1 MPVRPRR
8 IAAMPCRPALSPLL
22 PLTALAAVSLLSLP
36 APASAQAGQRCAAP
50 QPGRYVVIGQGDVGT
65 EPVARLL
72 QETWNPDGS
81 IRGVRLERRGR
92 RYGESTYS
100 GRFRAISECRVAITR
115 SDGSAS
121 SPSQAV
127 LDPSGH
133 PRFSLGTLPD
143 VVVAS
148 RWFRQPAGSCQAALL
163 DGTVVSMQQGRSWQ
177 RGSWQPNAVVQHE
190 RWRGGQVSGIAIS
203 SNGPTIEEATYSGTI
218 KVEDSCLATIR
229 QRDSLGRAYNYR
241 AIVLG
246 DGGGYLYLQTDPDDL
261 TVGWLERVRSFRP
274 AAGGL

>member
-1 MPVRPRR
+1 MS
-8 IAAMPCRPALSPLL
+8 CRPLRSPLL
-22 PLTALAAVSLLSLP
+22 PITLLMALPLLSP
-36 APASAQAGQRCAAP
+36 QAPASAQVSQRCAAP
-50 QPGRYVVIGQGDVGT
+50 QPGRYVVIGQGDVGSD
-65 EPVARLL
+65 PVARLL

-81 IRGVRLERRGR
+81 IRGVRMERRGR
-92 RYGESTYS
+92 SYGESIYS
-100 GRFRAISECRVAITR
+100 GRYRAISACRVAITR
-115 SDGSAS
+115 SYGSAT

-148 RWFRQPAGSCQAALL
+148 RWFRQPAGSCTAALL
-163 DGTVVSMQQGRSWQ
+163 DGTVVSMQQGRSWR
-177 RGSWQPNAVVQHE
+177 RGGWQPNAVVQHE
-190 RWRGGQVSGIAIS
+190 RWRGGQVNGIAIS
-203 SNGPTIEEATYSGTI
+203 SYGPTIEEATYSGTI
-218 KVEDSCLATIR
+218 NVDDSCLATIR

-246 DGGGYLYLQTDPDDL
+246 DGGGYVYLQTDPDDL
-261 TVGWLERVRSFRP
+261 TVGWLERVRSLRP

>member
-1 MPVRPRR
+1 MPS
-8 IAAMPCRPALSPLL
+8 RPALSVLL
-22 PLTALAAVSLLSLP
+22 SLTALAGGSLLSAPTP
-36 APASAQAGQRCAAP
+36 ATAATPLRCAAP
-50 QPGRYVVIGQGDVGT
+50 QPGRYVVMGQGDSRG

-72 QETWNPDGS
+72 QETWNADGL

-92 RYGESTYS
+92 TYS
-100 GRFRAISECRVAITR
+100 ESAYSGSFRSISACRVAISR
-115 SDGSAS
+115 SYGSAT

-127 LDPSGH
+127 LDPAGH

-148 RWFRQPAGSCQAALL
+148 RWFRQPAGSCRAALL

-177 RGSWQPNAVVQHE
+177 GGRWQPNAVVQHE
-190 RWRGGQVSGIAIS
+190 RWQDGRVNGIAIS
-203 SNGPTIEEATYSGTI
+203 SYGPTIEEATYGGTI
-218 KVEDSCLATIR
+218 AVESSCLATIR
-229 QRDSLGRAYNYR
+229 QRDSLGRPYNYR

-261 TVGWLERVRSFRP
+261 TVGWLERVRSR
-274 AAGGL
+274 

>member
-1 MPVRPRR
+1 MSL
-8 IAAMPCRPALSPLL
+8 RPALCGLL
-22 PLTALAAVSLLSLP
+22 PLPLLAAATLLS
-36 APASAQAGQRCAAP
+36 APASAQTPLRCAAP
-50 QPGRYVVIGQGDVGT
+50 QPGRYGVMGDGDARG

-72 QETWNPDGS
+72 LETWNPDGS

-92 RYGESTYS
+92 SYAESPYS
-100 GRFRAISECRVAITR
+100 GSYRAISECRVAITR
-115 SDGSAS
+115 SYGAAS

-127 LDPSGH
+127 LDPSGQ

-148 RWFRQPAGSCQAALL
+148 RWFRQPAGSCTAALL
-163 DGTVVSMQQGRSWQ
+163 DGTVVSMQQGLSWKAA
-177 RGSWQPNAVVQHE
+177 SWQPNAVVQHE
-190 RWRGGQVSGIAIS
+190 RWSGGRVNGIAIS
-203 SNGPTIEEATYSGTI
+203 SYGPTIEEATYRGTI
-218 KVEDSCLATIR
+218 AVEGSCLATIR

-261 TVGWLERVRSFRP
+261 TVGWLERVRSLRLP
-274 AAGGL
+274 AGGV